1 MRKVLI
7 VGGVAGGTSTAAR
20 LRRMD
25 EEAEIILFERGK
37 YISFANCGLP
47 YYIGDVITEREKL
60 LVVTSEMMRTRFNI
74 DVRTENEVTA
84 IDRSKKAVTVR
95 NLATGEEYTEG
106 YDKLVL
112 SPGAAPIRPPLPG
125 MELPHVFTLRSIPDT
140 DAIKAFVDEAHPKR
154 AVVVGGGFIGV
165 EMAENLHAR
174 GLQIT
179 MIEMLPQVLTP
190 IDFEMAALVH
200 QHLRMKHVRLAV
212 GDGLKAIEPAADGGL
227 QVLLQSG
234 ASAETDLV
242 ILCIGVRPEN
252 ALAEKAGLELG
263 LKGAIAVNESMQT
276 TDPDIYAIGDAVQ
289 VTDWVSG
296 KPAVIPLAGPANR
309 QGRLVADHIVG
320 RDVRYKGTQGT
331 AIVKVFD
338 LTVASTGLNARQ
350 LDASEMAYTSTV
362 THSPSH
368 AGYYPGSVPMT
379 IKLLWTP
386 GEGKVLGA
394 QIVGVSGV
402 DKRID
407 VLATALR
414 AGMTVCDLEELEL
427 AYAPPYGSAKDPV
440 NMAGFVAANVLR
452 GDVKIA
458 QWSEV
463 EDAKQRGDVILDVR
477 TPEEF
482 ELGCMEGAINIS
494 LDELRD
500 RLDELPRDKPILV
513 YCAVGLRAYI
523 ACRILTQKGYDA
535 YNITGGCKIYE
546 HTRGAQSN
554 FDTYEHTSIDSADH
568 IRYSHSLSGASNAA
582 RQEIQLDACGLQC
595 PGPILRVYEQVRKM
609 HAGDELIVQA
619 SDPGFASDIG
629 VWCERTGHELLS
641 LDQEQGILSA
651 RIRVREASAETAA
664 GSRPNPVDS
673 MTMVV
678 FSGELDRAMAAF
690 IIANGAAAMGK
701 KVTIFFTFWGL
712 NILRRGEPVSVKKSL
727 VERMFGKMM
736 PRGAEK
742 LKLSNMHM
750 AGMGTAMMK
759 SVMAEKHVSP
769 LSELIETAI
778 ANGVR
783 LVGCQMTMDLMGIK
797 KEELLDGVELGG
809 VATFIGA
816 SDDSN
821 TTLFI

>member
-7 VGGVAGGTSTAAR
+7 VGGVAGGASTAAR

-140 DAIKAFVDEAHPKR
+140 DTIKAFVDEDHPKR

-165 EMAENLHAR
+165 EMAENLHER

-227 QVLLQSG
+227 RVLLQSG

-252 ALAEKAGLELG
+252 ALAKEAGLELG
-263 LKGAIAVNESMQT
+263 LKGAISVNEAMQT

-350 LDASEMAYTSTV
+350 LDAAEIAYTSTV

-368 AGYYPGSVPMT
+368 SGYYPGSVPMT
-379 IKLLWTP
+379 VKLLWTP
-386 GEGKVLGA
+386 EQGKVLGA

-414 AGMTVCDLEELEL
+414 AGMTVYDLEELEL

-452 GDVKIA
+452 GDMKIA
-458 QWSEV
+458 QWSDV

-482 ELGCMEGAINIS
+482 ELGCTEGAINIHI
-494 LDELRD
+494 DELRD
-500 RLDELPRDKPILV
+500 RLGELPKDKRILV

-554 FDTYEHTSIDSADH
+554 FDTYEHASIDSADH
-568 IRYSHSLSGASNAA
+568 IRYDDLLSGASGAA

-595 PGPILRVYEQVRKM
+595 PGPILRVYERVQKM

-629 VWCERTGHELLS
+629 VWCERTGHELVS
-641 LDQEQGILSA
+641 LDQEKGIISA
-651 RIRVREASAETAA
+651 RIRVREASAETAG
-664 GSRPNPVDS
+664 GSRNPVDS

-701 KVTIFFTFWGL
+701 KVTMFFTFWGL
-712 NILRRGEPVSVKKSL
+712 NVLRRGEHISVKKSL

-759 SVMAEKHVSP
+759 SVMTEKHVSP

-797 KEELLDGVELGG
+797 QEELLDGVELGG